1 MIKRTLSVLVLA
13 LAAWGSA
20 TAQGVANAKQDT
32 AKGTGKMGLE
42 TVTLGGGC
50 FWCMEAIFHELKGVE
65 KVESGYAGGS
75 VPDPSYKQV
84 CTGTTG
90 HAEVVQVT
98 FDPKVL
104 PLKTLLEVFFALH
117 DPTTL
122 NRQGADAGT
131 QYRSVVFY
139 RTPEQKSIIESEIKD
154 LQAKKAYTDP
164 IVTQVVPFSV
174 FYKAEDYHQDYYEDN
189 TNQPYCQLVISPKL
203 AKFRKLFKDMAK

>member
-1 MIKRTLSVLVLA
+1 MIKRMVSVLVLA

-20 TAQGVANAKQDT
+20 TAQGVENAKQDM
-32 AKGTGKMGLE
+32 AKGTGKMSLE

-65 KVESGYAGGS
+65 KVESGYAGGT
-75 VPDPSYKQV
+75 VANPTYKQV

-104 PLKTLLEVFFALH
+104 PLKTLLDVFFALH

-139 RTPEQKSIIESEIKD
+139 RTPEQKSVVESEIKD
-154 LQAKKAYTDP
+154 LQAKKAYADP
-164 IVTQVVPFSV
+164 IVTQVVPFTV